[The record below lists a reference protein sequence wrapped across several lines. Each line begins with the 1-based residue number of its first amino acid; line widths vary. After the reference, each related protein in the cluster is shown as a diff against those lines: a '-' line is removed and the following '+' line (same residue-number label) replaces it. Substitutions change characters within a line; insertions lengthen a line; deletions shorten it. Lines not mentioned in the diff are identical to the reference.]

1 MGIVFSYCSR
11 TRISL
16 LDVVWH
22 CEVYHHKK
30 LLGKKERGFAW
41 EYIETE
47 DLSTVIDPETDFLHG
62 STDHSG
68 WFSSIVGVK
77 K

>member
-1 MGIVFSYCSR
+1 
-11 TRISL
+11 
-16 LDVVWH
+16 
-22 CEVYHHKK
+22 VYHHKK

-68 WFSSIVGVK
+68 WFSSLGGVK